1 MDFETLNQEARKHAL
16 TVVAAL
22 HPEPNQ
28 TIVLLGPAEPDFWKY
43 FSDSLEYKDGQP
55 DPIDRWSER
64 VVSALANQF
73 STRAVF
79 PFGGPPYHPFID
91 WALRSHSVW
100 KSPVQLLVHN
110 TSGLFVSFR
119 GALIFDERLELPA
132 PEQSPCETCAEKPC
146 LSACPAAA
154 LTSDGYDVSR
164 CHEYLDTAAGAE
176 CLNNGCLVRRA
187 CPIGQNKRLPSQSA
201 FHMRAFHKG

>member
-1 MDFETLNQEARKHAL
+1 MDSKALTHECRLNAL
-16 TVVAAL
+16 TVVGAL

-28 TIVLLGPAEPDFWKY
+28 TILLLGPDEPDFWKV
-43 FSDSLEYKDGQP
+43 FSASPEFNDGNP
-55 DPIDRWSER
+55 NPIDRWSER
-64 VVSALANQF
+64 VVNALGTQF
-73 STRAVF
+73 SARAVF

-91 WALRSHSVW
+91 WALRSRSVW
-100 KSPVQLLVHN
+100 QSPVQLLVHN

-119 GALIFDERLELPA
+119 GALIIDERLELPA

-187 CPIGQNKRLPSQSA
+187 CPIGRNKRLPSQSA